1 MEILNQISFQYQSN
15 AEEFKK
21 KKKNN
26 KEHTITMAGPVYFNL
41 FATETLFKLENIRF
55 LVFYSSYSYRCLTK
69 IVKEASHQDSLQ
81 AQDLLKSYD
90 NA

>member
-21 KKKNN
+21 KKKTKN

-55 LVFYSSYSYRCLTK
+55 SGFLFL
-69 IVKEASHQDSLQ
+69 IFL
-81 AQDLLKSYD
+81 
-90 NA
+90 